1 MLKNYFTFSRFTL
14 FVALCISAIAAW
26 YSVLGLTAIFAGAVL
41 PIIIM
46 GSILEIAKITTTVW
60 LHRYWNLAPK
70 IIKFYLTAAVIALA
84 CLTSM
89 GIFGLLS
96 KAHLDQGLTS
106 GDVGAQVALIDEK
119 IKTQRDNI
127 DLARKAL
134 GQMDAQVDQRLA
146 RGDSEAGAERAVQIR
161 RSQAAERNRL
171 QAEISTAQK
180 EIAKLNEQR
189 APIATQL
196 RKVEAEVGPVKYIAA
211 LIYGDNPDISML
223 ERAVRWV
230 IILIV
235 VVFDPLAIVLI
246 LAANKSL
253 VWEREGEVKVDTLS
267 PAKTTPA
274 PADQIS
280 SIDSGQDNIDA
291 LNGYS
296 GSQPVMGPENLVS
309 GNITPVMGNNNIEKD
324 VEVVDNTVIDN
335 TVALNESAAATDLP
349 QPSVEVVEV
358 DSQLEVVDDSKDPV
372 VEDIKVEAPVS
383 EPIITDGV
391 TKQANIFSM
400 NDEYAILDGKK
411 ISTSALK
418 ELHPEFVT
426 KDPITNDIL
435 FGTKFPAIA
444 KVGDIYTRVDV
455 TPHKTYKF
463 NGVKWIQL
471 NREGNNT
478 YLQNTAYLQYLI
490 SKLDK
495 GEYDPEFLT
504 EYEQE
509 EISNY
514 LKGTT

>member
-1 MLKNYFTFSRFTL
+1 MLKNYLTFSRFTL
-14 FVALCISAIAAW
+14 LVALSISAIAAW

-41 PIIIM
+41 PIVIM

-60 LHRYWNLAPK
+60 LHRYWHLAPK
-70 IIKFYLTAAVIALA
+70 IIKFYLTCAVIALA

-127 DLARKAL
+127 DLARRAL
-134 GQMDAQVDQRLA
+134 TQMDAAVDQRLA

-161 RSQAAERNRL
+161 RSQAGERSKL
-171 QAEISTAQK
+171 QAEIAAAQK

-189 APIATQL
+189 APIASQM
-196 RKVEAEVGPVKYIAA
+196 RKVEAEVGPIKYIAA

-253 VWEREGEVKVDTLS
+253 VWEKLAPKEQEVVQDTVEPTPVLPAVAEPAGENLVANGETHGDTVSEQTVEELPVMEDKPVEIKEDPVDNVVVAGVEPEVKVDE
-267 PAKTTPA
+267 
-274 PADQIS
+274 
-280 SIDSGQDNIDA
+280 
-291 LNGYS
+291 
-296 GSQPVMGPENLVS
+296 PV
-309 GNITPVMGNNNIEKD
+309 T
-324 VEVVDNTVIDN
+324 
-335 TVALNESAAATDLP
+335 
-349 QPSVEVVEV
+349 Q
-358 DSQLEVVDDSKDPV
+358 V
-372 VEDIKVEAPVS
+372 VEDVKPVEETRV
-383 EPIITDGV
+383 EPDNTPIVTDGV
-391 TKQANIFSM
+391 TTQANIFSLE
-400 NDEYAILDGKK
+400 DEYAILDGKK
-411 ISTSALK
+411 IRTSALK

-426 KDPITNDIL
+426 KDPIVNDIL
-435 FGTKFPAIA
+435 YGTKFPPVA
-444 KVGDIYTRVDV
+444 KVGDVYTRVDV

-463 NGVKWIQL
+463 NGVKWIQV
-471 NREGNNT
+471 NRENNTT
-478 YLQNTAYLQYLI
+478 YLQNTSYIQYLI

-495 GEYDPEFLT
+495 GEYEPEWLT
-504 EYEQE
+504 SYEQE

-514 LKGTT
+514 LNGTT